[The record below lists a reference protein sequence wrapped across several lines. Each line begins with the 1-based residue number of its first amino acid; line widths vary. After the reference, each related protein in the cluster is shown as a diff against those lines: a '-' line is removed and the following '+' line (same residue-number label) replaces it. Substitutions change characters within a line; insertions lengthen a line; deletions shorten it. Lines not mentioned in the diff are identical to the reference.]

1 MKIKVEDRGP
11 LLRDIQAGTIRTANY
26 PELFSRDVIR
36 IIQPGY
42 STPEAPE
49 QTVITIPEADRRRL
63 AAAVIRGTVDPADFP
78 YLGINDGCFDVIYP
92 DWDEGN

>member
-11 LLRDIQAGTIRTANY
+11 LLKDIQMGMIQRDHYPDLFTQDTIR
-26 PELFSRDVIR
+26 V
-36 IIQPGY
+36 IQPGF

-49 QTVITIPEADRRRL
+49 QTVITIPEHDRRRL

-78 YLGINDGCFDVIYP
+78 YLGITDGSFDVIYP
-92 DWDEGN
+92 DWDQE